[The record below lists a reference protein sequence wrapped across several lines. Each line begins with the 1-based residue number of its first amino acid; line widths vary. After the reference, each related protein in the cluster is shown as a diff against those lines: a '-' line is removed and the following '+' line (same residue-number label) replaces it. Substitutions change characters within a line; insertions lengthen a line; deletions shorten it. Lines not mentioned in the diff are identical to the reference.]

1 MPISVRLISMLPCSR
16 PVTSSLASVETKE
29 AWDIILAS
37 TGNVVVRGQ
46 SVLIYWRVDLQKV
59 SLCQLLSHVGKW
71 CQLTIERHR
80 LGLRHS
86 CEPKKNP

>member
-16 PVTSSLASVETKE
+16 QATSSLATVETKE
-29 AWDIILAS
+29 AWTIILAS

-46 SVLIYWRVDLQKV
+46 SVIIYWRVDLQKA
-59 SLCQLLSHVGKW
+59 SLCQLLPHAGKW
-71 CQLTIERHR
+71 YQLTIEHHR

-86 CEPKKNP
+86 CEPRNP